1 MKKIILSLTV
11 LSSSISALH
20 AQNNMVIHQGNGS
33 TLSLPLQSID
43 SVRFNLVPPP
53 AMKRIFQNNGNILSL
68 SVTDIDSITY
78 TIPNR
83 STLPTITTQA
93 VTVLSSSSAFGG
105 GNISADGGSA
115 VTQRGVCWNTS
126 PNPTIA
132 NNFTVDGTGLG
143 SYGSTMQPL
152 SPATTYC
159 VRAYA
164 TNSNG
169 TSYGSQVS
177 FVTAA
182 ANNSGNMPT
191 ISTNQVVYMD
201 SLSAFCGGNI
211 TADGGLAVTARGICW
226 AIGTTPTINHSR
238 TIDGAGAGSFN
249 SRLSNLLP
257 NTSYFVRAYATNDA
271 GTSYGVTFSF
281 TTKNL
286 PTVVTDSVFDIGAQM
301 AKAQGSTLFDG
312 GSSISQRGYCW
323 SNTPSPTLNDFV
335 LADEV
340 SKFTSSSV
348 IQLMSDT
355 TYYLRAY
362 AINGIGVSYGN
373 TITFKTM
380 EVAVD
385 LVTDSIKGIT
395 SNSAIFGGAIINAK
409 GNQIIERG
417 IVYSTSSFPTFDS
430 NTIMIGSG
438 IGTFDIISGLG
449 YQYAH
454 LLNPNTTYYVRAYAV
469 TENNILT
476 YGNEVSFTTLSVG
489 QTGPGGGIVFF
500 DKGDTTG
507 GWQYLETATSD
518 QSTGITWGC
527 HGISKPGTQLTVGSG
542 KTNTYIFGC
551 FQPPSAVISC
561 ITLSLGGQT
570 DWFLPSRDELNLM
583 YKNLHTNNQGNFN
596 TSASYWSSSESSTV
610 TAWTFSFSSGDAF
623 IHGIKGLSWQNH
635 TTYVRAVRAF

>member
-1 MKKIILSLTV
+1 MKKIILSLIV
-11 LSSSISALH
+11 LTSSISALH

-33 TLSLPLQSID
+33 TLSLPLQSVD

-152 SPATTYC
+152 SPATTYY

-191 ISTNQVVYMD
+191 ISTNQVVYID

-211 TADGGLAVTARGICW
+211 TADGGLAVTARGVCW

-257 NTSYFVRAYATNDA
+257 NTSYFVRAYASNDA

-323 SNTPSPTLNDFV
+323 SNTPAPTLNDFV
-335 LADEV
+335 MTVDA

-348 IQLMSDT
+348 IHLMSDT

-385 LVTDSIKGIT
+385 LVTDTIRGIT
-395 SNSAIFGGAIINAK
+395 SNSAIFGGAIINTK

-417 IVYSTSSFPTFDS
+417 IVYSTSPNPTLDS
-430 NTIMIGSG
+430 NKIIIGKGS
-438 IGTFDIISGLG
+438 GTFDTITSLG
-449 YQYAH
+449 WRYAH
-454 LLNPNTTYYVRAYAV
+454 LLNTNTTYYVRSYAV
-469 TENNILT
+469 TEYDT
-476 YGNEVSFTTLSVG
+476 SAYGNEISFTTLSVG
-489 QTGPGGGIVFF
+489 QDGPGGGIVFF
-500 DKGDTTG
+500 DKGDTIG
-507 GWQYLETATSD
+507 GWQYLETDKWDLGSPIAF
-518 QSTGITWGC
+518 GC
-527 HGISKPGTQLTVGSG
+527 RGRSFPGTQFNFGSG
-542 KTNTYIFGC
+542 KSNTALIIAGCNETNFAAKVCVNSTR
-551 FQPPSAVISC
+551 
-561 ITLSLGGQT
+561 GGKT
-570 DWFLPSRDELNLM
+570 DWFLPSTDELNLM
-583 YKNLHTNNQGNFN
+583 YRNLHLNNHGNFLLGDGGRN
-596 TSASYWSSSESSTV
+596 IYWSSTDYTDLE
-610 TAWTFSFSSGDAF
+610 AWAYNFNMGRHVPSPKTNNM
-623 IHGIKGLSWQNH
+623 GL
-635 TTYVRAVRAF
+635 RAVRAF